1 MDRPIFSP
9 VNPVHRFE
17 VEIAQPCMVLIFAPL
32 RLCVSFSVLGL
43 CDLSVL
49 CESNWTTRSLD
60 VTLVHPPARPV
71 QNSFFS
77 GVKKASVSG

>member
-17 VEIAQPCMVLIFAPL
+17 VEIAQPFMVLIFAPL
-32 RLCVSFSVLGL
+32 RLCVSFSLLGL

-49 CESNWTTRSLD
+49 CESN
-60 VTLVHPPARPV
+60 
-71 QNSFFS
+71 
-77 GVKKASVSG
+77 